1 MSRRQGLTIVE
12 LVSVLTLFAFV
23 AAGSVRAYFLQPE
36 ITLENAATLLAH
48 DLRAAQ
54 NRSAYLGETST
65 FRFFEDGDGYVVS
78 NEAGE
83 TVRNPRTDR
92 AFERQYSCDGVFD
105 GIYVIEVE
113 PVLRRI
119 VYDGRGEATEGLKV
133 TLAFG
138 EERRRVIVEERTG
151 RVVIEGSSSGW
162 VDPGY

>member
-12 LVSVLTLFAFV
+12 LVSMLTLFAFL
-23 AAGSVRAYFLQPE
+23 AAGGVRAYFLQPE

-65 FRFFEDGDGYVVS
+65 FRFLDDGDGYFVS

-83 TVRNPRTDR
+83 TVRNPRTDQT
-92 AFERQYSCDGVFD
+92 FERRYSSDGVFD
-105 GIYVIEVE
+105 GVYVIDVE
-113 PVLRRI
+113 PARRRI
-119 VYDGRGEATEGLKV
+119 VYDGRGEAVHGLKV

-138 EERRRVIVEERTG
+138 EERRKVVVEERTG
-151 RVVIEGSSSGW
+151 RVVIAGSSSGW
-162 VDPGY
+162 IDPGY